1 MTSIV
6 DLCAYVQGTGGRLL
20 VMVDLQVRTYAEL
33 AGDPACDIV
42 RALENCMSVIRHA
55 RSIGMPIAFTRHNAA
70 KGLIDGIGRLEH
82 SAWIA
87 GFEPKRSDMVF
98 ERQQPSCYANRLF
111 EDIVSQTGS
120 FAIAG
125 LSAEEACLATAID
138 AAHRGH
144 HVTFLSDA
152 SVSRGRLG
160 ADARAAHV
168 ATTKT
173 MELFA
178 DVRATRHWRIA
189 TSQRTSK
196 GHRYG

>member
-1 MTSIV
+1 MTSVI
-6 DLCAYVQGTGGRLL
+6 DLRAYLEAPSGQML
-20 VMVDLQVRTYAEL
+20 VMVDLQMRNYDEL
-33 AGDPACDIV
+33 ARDPACDV
-42 RALENCMSVIRHA
+42 ARSLDNCMSAIRHA
-55 RSIGMPIAFTRHNAA
+55 RASGLPIAFTRQGDDR
-70 KGLIDGIGRLEH
+70 GLLERSAH
-82 SAWIA
+82 SAWIP

-98 ERQQPSCYANRLF
+98 ERQRPSCYANRLF
-111 EDIVSQTGS
+111 EDIVSQSGS

-125 LSAEEACLATAID
+125 LVAEEACLATAID

-160 ADARAAHV
+160 MDARAAHAV
-168 ATTKT
+168 TTKA

-178 DVRATRHWRIA
+178 DVRATRHWLIA
-189 TSQRTSK
+189 TSQRASK

>member
-1 MTSIV
+1 MTSVV
-6 DLCAYVQGTGGRLL
+6 DFRTYVHGASDRML
-20 VMVDLQVRTYAEL
+20 VMVDLQMRTYDEL
-33 AGDPACDIV
+33 ARDPGCDV
-42 RALENCMSVIRHA
+42 ARSLDNCMSAIQHA
-55 RSIGMPIAFTRHNAA
+55 RASGLPIAFTRRDDESGATDGAA
-70 KGLIDGIGRLEH
+70 Q

-87 GFEPKRSDMVF
+87 GFEPKRCDMVF
-98 ERQQPSCYANRLF
+98 ERRRPSCYTNSLF
-111 EDIVSQTGS
+111 ENIVAQTGS

-125 LSAEEACLATAID
+125 LVAEEACLATAID

-160 ADARAAHV
+160 TDARTAHV
-168 ATTKT
+168 LTAKA

-178 DVRATRHWRIA
+178 DVRATRHWLIA
-189 TSQRTSK
+189 TSQRSSK

>member
-1 MTSIV
+1 MTAVI
-6 DLCAYVQGTGGRLL
+6 DLRTYLGGSSGRLL
-20 VMVDLQVRTYAEL
+20 VMVDLQMRTYDEL
-33 AGDPACDIV
+33 ARDPACDIG
-42 RALENCMSVIRHA
+42 RSLDNCMAAIRHA
-55 RSIGMPIAFTRHNAA
+55 RACDLPIAFTRQGNEPGMIERSAQ
-70 KGLIDGIGRLEH
+70 

-98 ERQQPSCYANRLF
+98 ERQRPSCYANRLF
-111 EDIVSQTGS
+111 EDIVSQSGS

-125 LSAEEACLATAID
+125 LVAEEACLATAID

-144 HVTFLSDA
+144 QVTFLSDA

-160 ADARAAHV
+160 MDARSAHV
-168 ATTKT
+168 VTTKA

-178 DVRATRHWRIA
+178 EVRATRHWLIA

>member
-6 DLCAYVQGTGGRLL
+6 DLCTYVHGASVRLL
-20 VMVDLQVRTYAEL
+20 VMVDLQMRTYEEL
-33 AGDPACDIV
+33 AGDPACDIA
-42 RALENCMSVIRHA
+42 RALDNCMSAIRHA
-55 RSIGMPIAFTRHNAA
+55 RSSGVPIAFTRSSAET
-70 KGLIDGIGRLEH
+70 GSIGGSEH

-98 ERQQPSCYANRLF
+98 ERQQPSCYTNRLF
-111 EDIVSQTGS
+111 EDIVSRTGS

-125 LSAEEACLATAID
+125 LVAEEACLATVID

-160 ADARAAHV
+160 TDARAAHL
-168 ATTKT
+168 ATTKA

-178 DVRATRHWRIA
+178 DVRATRHWLIA

>member
-1 MTSIV
+1 MTSVI
-6 DLCAYVQGTGGRLL
+6 DLRAYLGASSGRML
-20 VMVDLQVRTYAEL
+20 VMVDLQMRNYDEL
-33 AGDPACDIV
+33 ARDPACDIA
-42 RALENCMSVIRHA
+42 RSLDNCMSAIEHA
-55 RSIGMPIAFTRHNAA
+55 RASGVPIAFTRQN
-70 KGLIDGIGRLEH
+70 DGSGSVEGAVH

-98 ERQQPSCYANRLF
+98 ERQRPSCYANRLF

-125 LSAEEACLATAID
+125 LGAEEACLATAID
-138 AAHRGH
+138 AANRGH
-144 HVTFLSDA
+144 QVTFLSDA

-160 ADARAAHV
+160 MDARSAHV
-168 ATTKT
+168 VTTKA

-178 DVRATRHWRIA
+178 EVRATRHWLIA
-189 TSQRTSK
+189 SSQRTSK

>member
-1 MTSIV
+1 MNSLV
-6 DLCAYVQGTGGRLL
+6 DLRAYVHGASSRLL
-20 VMVDLQVRTYAEL
+20 VMVDLQMRTYEEL
-33 AGDPACDIV
+33 AGDPACDV
-42 RALENCMSVIRHA
+42 ARALDNCMSAIRHA
-55 RSIGMPIAFTRHNAA
+55 RSSSLPIAFTRHSAEP
-70 KGLIDGIGRLEH
+70 GSIGGSEH

-98 ERQQPSCYANRLF
+98 ERQQPSCYANPLF

-125 LSAEEACLATAID
+125 LVAEEACLATAID

-144 HVTFLSDA
+144 RVTFLGDA

-160 ADARAAHV
+160 ADARSAHV
-168 ATTKT
+168 MTSKA
-173 MELFA
+173 MELFS
-178 DVRATRHWRIA
+178 DVRATRHWLIA

>member
-6 DLCAYVQGTGGRLL
+6 DLRTYVHGANVRLL
-20 VMVDLQVRTYAEL
+20 VMVDLQMRTYEEHAE
-33 AGDPACDIV
+33 DPACDIA
-42 RALENCMSVIRHA
+42 RALENCMSAIRHA
-55 RSIGMPIAFTRHNAA
+55 RSSGVPIAFTRSNAEM
-70 KGLIDGIGRLEH
+70 GSIGG
-82 SAWIA
+82 SGAWIA
-87 GFEPKRSDMVF
+87 GFEPKRSDMVL
-98 ERQQPSCYANRLF
+98 ERQQPSCYTNRLF

-125 LSAEEACLATAID
+125 LVAEEACLATVID

-144 HVTFLSDA
+144 HVTFLNDA

-168 ATTKT
+168 ATTKA

-178 DVRATRHWRIA
+178 DVRATRHWLIA

>member
-6 DLCAYVQGTGGRLL
+6 DLRAYVHGACGRLL
-20 VMVDLQVRTYAEL
+20 VMVDLQMRTYHEL
-33 AGDPACDIV
+33 ARDPACDIA
-42 RALENCMSVIRHA
+42 RSLENCMSAIRHA
-55 RSIGMPIAFTRHNAA
+55 RASGVPIAFTRHNAET
-70 KGLIDGIGRLEH
+70 GLMENSAH

-98 ERQQPSCYANRLF
+98 ERQQPSCYTNCLF
-111 EDIVSQTGS
+111 EDIVSQTRS

-125 LSAEEACLATAID
+125 LVAEEACLATVID

-160 ADARAAHV
+160 ADARSAHV
-168 ATTKT
+168 ATTKA

-178 DVRATRHWRIA
+178 DVRATRHWLIA
-189 TSQRTSK
+189 TSSRTSK

>member
-1 MTSIV
+1 MSSIV
-6 DLCAYVQGTGGRLL
+6 DLCAYVHGANGRLL
-20 VMVDLQVRTYAEL
+20 VMVDLQMRTYEEL
-33 AGDPACDIV
+33 AGDPACDIA
-42 RALENCMSVIRHA
+42 RALENCMSAIRHA
-55 RSIGMPIAFTRHNAA
+55 RSSGVPIAFTRSNAET
-70 KGLIDGIGRLEH
+70 GGSEH

-98 ERQQPSCYANRLF
+98 ERQQPSCYTNRLF

-125 LSAEEACLATAID
+125 LVAEEACLATTID

-168 ATTKT
+168 ATTKA

-178 DVRATRHWRIA
+178 DVRATRHWLIA

>member
-6 DLCAYVQGTGGRLL
+6 DLCAYAQGTSGRLL
-20 VMVDLQVRTYAEL
+20 VMVDLQVRTYEEL
-33 AGDPACDIV
+33 ARDPACDIV
-42 RALENCMSVIRHA
+42 RALDNCMSAIRHA
-55 RSIGMPIAFTRHNAA
+55 RSSGMPIAFTRHNAET
-70 KGLIDGIGRLEH
+70 GLNDSTDASKH

-98 ERQQPSCYANRLF
+98 ERQQPSCYTNRLF

-125 LSAEEACLATAID
+125 LVAEEACLATVID

-160 ADARAAHV
+160 ADARAAHG
-168 ATTKT
+168 ATTKM

-178 DVRATRHWRIA
+178 DVRATRHWLIA

>member
-1 MTSIV
+1 
-6 DLCAYVQGTGGRLL
+6 
-20 VMVDLQVRTYAEL
+20 
-33 AGDPACDIV
+33 
-42 RALENCMSVIRHA
+42 
-55 RSIGMPIAFTRHNAA
+55 
-70 KGLIDGIGRLEH
+70 
-82 SAWIA
+82 
-87 GFEPKRSDMVF
+87 MVF
-98 ERQQPSCYANRLF
+98 ERQQPSCYTNRLF

-125 LSAEEACLATAID
+125 LVAEEAALATVID

-144 HVTFLSDA
+144 YVTFLSDA

-160 ADARAAHV
+160 ADARTAHV
-168 ATTKT
+168 ATTKA

-178 DVRATRHWRIA
+178 DVRATRHWLIA

>member
-6 DLCAYVQGTGGRLL
+6 DLCTYVQGASARLL
-20 VMVDLQVRTYAEL
+20 VMVDLQMRTYEEL
-33 AGDPACDIV
+33 AADPACDIA
-42 RALENCMSVIRHA
+42 RALDNCMSAIRHA
-55 RSIGMPIAFTRHNAA
+55 RASGVPIAFTRNNTDN
-70 KGLIDGIGRLEH
+70 GLIGSEH

-98 ERQQPSCYANRLF
+98 ERQQPSCYTNRLF

-125 LSAEEACLATAID
+125 LIAEEACLATVID
-138 AAHRGH
+138 AAHRDH

-168 ATTKT
+168 ATTKA

-178 DVRATRHWRIA
+178 DVRATRHWLIA
-189 TSQRTSK
+189 SQRTSK

>member
-6 DLCAYVQGTGGRLL
+6 DLCTYVQGASARLL
-20 VMVDLQVRTYAEL
+20 VMVDLQMRTHEEL
-33 AGDPACDIV
+33 AADPACDIA
-42 RALENCMSVIRHA
+42 RALDNCMSAIRHA
-55 RSIGMPIAFTRHNAA
+55 RASGVPIAFTRNNAEP
-70 KGLIDGIGRLEH
+70 GLAGGSEH

-111 EDIVSQTGS
+111 EDIISQTGS

-125 LSAEEACLATAID
+125 LVAEEACLATVID

-144 HVTFLSDA
+144 HATFLSDA

-160 ADARAAHV
+160 ADARTAHV
-168 ATTKT
+168 ATTKA

-178 DVRATRHWRIA
+178 DVRATRHWLIA

>member
-1 MTSIV
+1 MNAVI
-6 DLCAYVQGTGGRLL
+6 DLRTYLGGPSGKLL
-20 VMVDLQVRTYAEL
+20 VMVDLQMRTCEEL
-33 AGDPACDIV
+33 ARDPACDIA
-42 RALENCMSVIRHA
+42 RSLDNCMSAIRHA
-55 RSIGMPIAFTRHNAA
+55 RASGVPIAFTRHSTEAGSIESSA
-70 KGLIDGIGRLEH
+70 H

-87 GFEPKRSDMVF
+87 GFEPKRTDMVF
-98 ERQQPSCYANRLF
+98 ERQRPSCYANRLF
-111 EDIVSQTGS
+111 EDIASRTGS

-125 LSAEEACLATAID
+125 LVAEEACLATVID

-160 ADARAAHV
+160 ADARSAHV
-168 ATTKT
+168 VTTKA

-178 DVRATRHWRIA
+178 DVRATRHWLIA
-189 TSQRTSK
+189 TSQRSAK

>member
-1 MTSIV
+1 MTDIV
-6 DLCAYVQGTGGRLL
+6 DLRTYVHGAGGRLL
-20 VMVDLQVRTYAEL
+20 VMVDLQMRTYAEL
-33 AGDPACDIV
+33 AGDPACDIAG
-42 RALENCMSVIRHA
+42 ALDNCMSAIRHA
-55 RSIGMPIAFTRHNAA
+55 RASGVPIAFTRHTAVPESM
-70 KGLIDGIGRLEH
+70 DSSEH
-82 SAWIA
+82 SAWIE

-125 LSAEEACLATAID
+125 LVAEEACLATAID

-144 HVTFLSDA
+144 RVTFLSDA

-160 ADARAAHV
+160 ADARSAHIV
-168 ATTKT
+168 TTKA
-173 MELFA
+173 MEMFT
-178 DVRATRHWRIA
+178 DVRATRHWLIA

>member
-6 DLCAYVQGTGGRLL
+6 DLCTYVHGASVRLL
-20 VMVDLQVRTYAEL
+20 VMVDLQMRTYEEL
-33 AGDPACDIV
+33 AADPACDIA
-42 RALENCMSVIRHA
+42 RALDNCMSAIRHA
-55 RSIGMPIAFTRHNAA
+55 RSSGVPIAFTRSSAET
-70 KGLIDGIGRLEH
+70 GSTGGLEH

-98 ERQQPSCYANRLF
+98 ERQQPSCYTNRLF

-125 LSAEEACLATAID
+125 LVAEEACLATVID

-152 SVSRGRLG
+152 SVSCGRLG
-160 ADARAAHV
+160 TDARAAHL
-168 ATTKT
+168 ATTKA

-178 DVRATRHWRIA
+178 DVRATRHWLIA

>member
-1 MTSIV
+1 M
-6 DLCAYVQGTGGRLL
+6 
-20 VMVDLQVRTYAEL
+20 RTYEEL
-33 AGDPACDIV
+33 ARDPACDIA
-42 RALENCMSVIRHA
+42 RALDNCMSAIRHA
-55 RSIGMPIAFTRHNAA
+55 RVSGLPIAFTRHVDA
-70 KGLIDGIGRLEH
+70 IGHGERAEH

-98 ERQQPSCYANRLF
+98 ERRQPSCYTNRLF

-125 LSAEEACLATAID
+125 LVAEEACLATAID

-168 ATTKT
+168 ATTKA

-178 DVRATRHWRIA
+178 DVRATRHWLIA